1 MSAPAGTIVAAVLLP
16 PLGVYLA
23 EGAGRD
29 FLIACVLTVLAF
41 VPGIAFALWAVLGG
55 PQAAPSVRPE

>member
-1 MSAPAGTIVAAVLLP
+1 MTAPAGTIAAAMLLP

-23 EGAGRD
+23 EGPGRD

-41 VPGIAFALWAVLGG
+41 VPGIVFALWAVLSGLESD
-55 PQAAPSVRPE
+55 PA

>member
-1 MSAPAGTIVAAVLLP
+1 MTAPAGAIVAAVLLP

-29 FLIACVLTVLAF
+29 FLIACALTVLAF
-41 VPGIAFALWAVLGG
+41 VPGIAFALWAVL
-55 PQAAPSVRPE
+55 SRRPVKAVFC